1 MARPLTEALK
11 KVLDLEDEE
20 LFPEEPE
27 REVKSGRGTQAQQ
40 IVNLALTAGIELFHT
55 PDRTAYAS
63 IPIGGHIETWPLR
76 KIRFW
81 LSRLF
86 FDANKK
92 PPGNQALQDALNV
105 LEAKALFEGPCYPV
119 NTRIADP
126 NGNIYIDLAND
137 AWQAV
142 EVSSSGW
149 RVVDRPPVKFR
160 RTKGMLPLPVP
171 QRGGT
176 LDLLRDFVNVADDSQ
191 WVLLVSWLLS
201 AFRPRGPYPVLLL
214 QGEQGCAKSTT
225 ARVLKSLVD
234 PNISHLRTSPRDE
247 RDLLIAATNGWTL
260 AFDNLSGIP
269 DWLSD
274 AFCRLSTGGGFAT
287 RQLYSDDE
295 EVIFDAQRP
304 VVLNGIDDLAWRH
317 DLLDR
322 AIVLNLPVIPESK
335 RKSEAEFWGEFEEAR
350 PYILG
355 AVLDVVAA
363 GLRNLPA
370 TKLDRLPRMADFAV
384 WITACEEALPW
395 PAGSFMAAYTGNRQE
410 QIDSAL
416 ENDPVAQAVKRL
428 LDECGSWEGTAS
440 ELLEILEELV
450 DERVLR
456 SRSWPGTP
464 RALSGKLKRSATFLR
479 QAGIE
484 VEFARTKHARYIH
497 IYCLGDA
504 NGDGGDAWKNFAS
517 PLKVPK
523 NRPGDGGD
531 ANDDVFSLESKNQKR
546 EKQLERVGDFASPPS
561 PLRNDA
567 GSKGDAKNK
576 ISSPD
581 TIHRHPEITSTEQSK
596 LWDALLVAITS
607 EELRDL
613 LEFARRCGAEIA
625 FSSKGWRIEAETALS
640 SEYAEWRKAM
650 LPHAKELREALAKL
664 TPPED
669 DSHLPDVS
677 KEASDKGGNLPCQ
690 PGFTFSQEE
699 LWTRFLASLKSE
711 DARSLLEVARKRGAR
726 VIWDDRE
733 KKYQIREDD
742 ILNREYIEW
751 YKEALR
757 FLGEVERALDS
768 LVVWEGETV

>member
-1 MARPLTEALK
+1 MVRPLTEALK

-27 REVKSGRGTQAQQ
+27 REVKSGQGTQAQQ

-176 LDLLRDFVNVADDSQ
+176 LELLREFVNVADGSQ
-191 WVLLVSWLLS
+191 WVLLVSWLLA

-234 PNISHLRTSPRDE
+234 PNISHLRTSPRNE

-304 VVLNGIDDLAWRH
+304 VVLNGIDDLVWRH

-322 AIVLNLPVIPESK
+322 SIVLNLPVIPESE
-335 RKSEAEFWGEFEEAR
+335 RKPEAEFWREFEEAR

-355 AVLDVVAA
+355 ALLDVVAA
-363 GLRNLPA
+363 GLRNLPN
-370 TKLDRLPRMADFAV
+370 TKLDRLPRMADFALWV
-384 WITACEEALPW
+384 TACEEALPW
-395 PAGSFMAAYTGNRQE
+395 PAGGFMAAYTGNRQE

-416 ENDPVAQAVKRL
+416 ENDPLAQAVKKL
-428 LDECGSWEGTAS
+428 LDQSGGSWEGTAS
-440 ELLEILEELV
+440 ELLEALEEQI
-450 DERVLR
+450 DERVKKTK
-456 SRSWPGTP
+456 SWPGTP
-464 RALSGKLKRSATFLR
+464 RALSGRLKRSATFLR

-484 VEFARTKHARYIH
+484 VEFVRTKHARYIH

-531 ANDDVFSLESKNQKR
+531 ANDDVFSLESKNQR
-546 EKQLERVGDFASPPS
+546 GESTLDRVRDFASPSSPPS

-567 GSKGDAKNK
+567 GSEGDAKNK

-581 TIHRHPEITSTEQSK
+581 TIHRHPEITSTEQAK
-596 LWDALLVAITS
+596 LWDALLAAITS

-613 LEFARRCGAEIA
+613 LAFARTCGAEIA
-625 FSSKGWRIEAETALS
+625 WEDRRFRYYI
-640 SEYAEWRKAM
+640 KA
-650 LPHAKELREALAKL
+650 REALGDEYPAWR
-664 TPPED
+664 E
-669 DSHLPDVS
+669 SMLPYQQELEEVLRMLP
-677 KEASDKGGNLPCQ
+677 KPKPNLAQYYMPQ
-690 PGFTFSQEE
+690 RIDWG
-699 LWTRFLASLKSE
+699 
-711 DARSLLEVARKRGAR
+711 
-726 VIWDDRE
+726 
-733 KKYQIREDD
+733 
-742 ILNREYIEW
+742 
-751 YKEALR
+751 
-757 FLGEVERALDS
+757 VE
-768 LVVWEGETV
+768 